1 MDPIKKAEWIK
12 QLQFYSGVN
21 HWNFGGHL
29 SDDTKQKIR
38 VALTGD
44 KNPSKNPKTVQKRK
58 DTIAK
63 KKLNKKLGILRLV
76 NLPMPT
82 IKNNQVSRKIF
93 TGFIYKELNKTNL
106 YEYTMSKKNYKK
118 RPPEVIAKREATRA
132 RNKAEKQFHIRQAGE
147 LLNIILHQQ

>member
-1 MDPIKKAEWIK
+1 
-12 QLQFYSGVN
+12 
-21 HWNFGGHL
+21 
-29 SDDTKQKIR
+29 
-38 VALTGD
+38 
-44 KNPSKNPKTVQKRK
+44 
-58 DTIAK
+58 
-63 KKLNKKLGILRLV
+63 
-76 NLPMPT
+76 MPT